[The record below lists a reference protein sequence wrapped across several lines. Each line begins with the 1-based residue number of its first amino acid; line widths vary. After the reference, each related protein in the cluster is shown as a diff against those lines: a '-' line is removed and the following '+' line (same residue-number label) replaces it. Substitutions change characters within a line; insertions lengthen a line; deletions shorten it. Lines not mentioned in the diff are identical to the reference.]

1 VSLVDGRG
9 GELEG
14 SPNVAAGELRIFGH
28 HIVRCQALG
37 DQTDDRGNRN
47 SRAGNARHATHHAV
61 IGDHSISCH
70 EESVTPERSATVSV
84 GFR

>member
-1 VSLVDGRG
+1 MSLVDGRG

-14 SPNVAAGELRIFGH
+14 GPNVVVGELRILGH
-28 HIVRCQALG
+28 DIVRCQALG

>member
-1 VSLVDGRG
+1 
-9 GELEG
+9 
-14 SPNVAAGELRIFGH
+14 
-28 HIVRCQALG
+28 
-37 DQTDDRGNRN
+37 
-47 SRAGNARHATHHAV
+47 V

>member
-1 VSLVDGRG
+1 MSLVDGRG

-14 SPNVAAGELRIFGH
+14 GPNVAAGELRIFGH

-47 SRAGNARHATHHAV
+47 SCAANARHATHHAV
-61 IGDHSISCH
+61 ISHHSISCH